1 MNLDETDRAIL
12 YLLQQAD
19 RTRPTNDEIA
29 DRIDVS
35 SSTVS
40 NRLQELRDDGVL
52 RQFLPQIDYEAAGIP
67 HHLLFV
73 CTTPIDGRRDICERT
88 IDAHG
93 VVDVRELLTGSRNL
107 HVEVIAMDSAAVERI
122 AEELDALGLE
132 IERSE
137 ILRREYHQ
145 PFDGF
150 GNDVVDSEADG
161 N

>member
-1 MNLDETDRAIL
+1 M
-12 YLLQQAD
+12 
-19 RTRPTNDEIA
+19 
-29 DRIDVS
+29 
-35 SSTVS
+35 
-40 NRLQELRDDGVL
+40 
-52 RQFLPQIDYEAAGIP
+52 
-67 HHLLFV
+67 
-73 CTTPIDGRRDICERT
+73 TPIDGRRDICERT